1 MSKASYSEWG
11 RLSWKPDGSIGL
23 GHNHSHLTDST
34 AAILGNH
41 ERGVQAGSQLKLQC
55 RILKMIQP
63 HDKPPLDKT
72 MKWLHN
78 GQKVRDRLLLLTAEL
93 LSKIMLGRHD
103 FIFCA
108 RAASV
113 SRRHFFGIE
122 ERQPGRLFFHRKKS
136 AAYLSGLNF
145 FLALKGFDRAAAF
158 FFQITSEDDDSSGH
172 RIGISSKWNPEVRLV
187 SVFSREIGHKI
198 FVFLGDGFGFDPNH
212 FHGLFGRFGTLYVSI
227 RV

>member
-55 RILKMIQP
+55 RILKIIQP

-78 GQKVRDRLLLLTAEL
+78 GQKVRGCLLLLTAEL

-108 RAASV
+108 RARLLFPA
-113 SRRHFFGIE
+113 GI
-122 ERQPGRLFFHRKKS
+122 
-136 AAYLSGLNF
+136 
-145 FLALKGFDRAAAF
+145 FLALRR
-158 FFQITSEDDDSSGH
+158 DSQAGCFS
-172 RIGISSKWNPEVRLV
+172 IGKKVQPICP
-187 SVFSREIGHKI
+187 G
-198 FVFLGDGFGFDPNH
+198 
-212 FHGLFGRFGTLYVSI
+212 
-227 RV
+227 